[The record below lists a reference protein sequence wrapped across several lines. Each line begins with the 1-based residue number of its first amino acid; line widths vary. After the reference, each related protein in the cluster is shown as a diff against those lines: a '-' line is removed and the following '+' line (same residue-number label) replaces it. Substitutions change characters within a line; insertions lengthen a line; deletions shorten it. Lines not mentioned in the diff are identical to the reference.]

1 MPRSGSRCLQLALLG
16 ALACALCATA
26 SCSED
31 GVTTSCPDRPRYQ
44 TFPLGDASVPDALSG
59 DSPEVERAL
68 AAAIDAGCA
77 TGPGATG
84 GKGGSSATGGSA
96 GRSGSGGATSVAGE
110 GGTSN
115 ADNAGAAGRN

>member
-1 MPRSGSRCLQLALLG
+1 MMRRSGSRSVQFALLTAVVG
-16 ALACALCATA
+16 ALCATA

-59 DSPEVERAL
+59 DSAEVQQAL
-68 AAAIDAGCA
+68 ADAIDAGCA
-77 TGPGATG
+77 TGPSGLGSGT
-84 GKGGSSATGGSA
+84 GGSSGAGGSA
-96 GRSGSGGATSVAGE
+96 GQTSSAGE

-115 ADNAGAAGRN
+115 ADSAGAAGRN